1 MKSNLVLCLTRGKP
15 FSPDF
20 VWYAQ
25 PSFVVTST
33 PDTDPKPGTLDQLMA
48 GLQDQDDR
56 FIKQLYLTLASEAKD
71 RGLVPKPQPIPPQN
85 TSFDVEELGKTLAK
99 ANKDVVAA

>member
-1 MKSNLVLCLTRGKP
+1 MLVFRDTFNDERHAKRLQICTSQLNIEWSPHSEIMYVGRPSGLKDYEVTNTAFFEVMKSNLIECLTRGKP

-33 PDTDPKPGTLDQLMA
+33 PDTNPKPGELDQLMA
-48 GLQDQDDR
+48 GL
-56 FIKQLYLTLASEAKD
+56 
-71 RGLVPKPQPIPPQN
+71 
-85 TSFDVEELGKTLAK
+85 
-99 ANKDVVAA
+99 

>member
-1 MKSNLVLCLTRGKP
+1 MPKGFKFVPLSSNIEWSPGAEIMYVGRSSGLKDYEVINTAIFEVIKSNLVQCLTRGKP

-48 GLQDQDDR
+48 GFTR
-56 FIKQLYLTLASEAKD
+56 S
-71 RGLVPKPQPIPPQN
+71 R
-85 TSFDVEELGKTLAK
+85 
-99 ANKDVVAA
+99 